1 MQDAII
7 GADLR
12 ITEQDSPRHAYARC
26 VKTIQ
31 DQWVAQYLETERRRV
46 KGEIRFVAFNQ
57 GHMWFGFAKVVTEM
71 RDKVFLAVQGQPTE
85 FEVDYSLTT
94 LTADKTFQPDCEE
107 LDGKGLSPIGWC
119 SKGFI
124 ASVPPGIE
132 IGTEVGLIYNGPSSD
147 VPLRARLTKTYALPH
162 ITFGFYEVTQMD
174 ETHRPIWNLL
184 ADAQPVGYAAP
195 RMAG

>member
-7 GADLR
+7 GAGLR
-12 ITEQDSPRHAYARC
+12 LTEQDSPRHAYSRC

-71 RDKVFLAVQGQPTE
+71 RDKVFLAVQGQPTQFDVE
-85 FEVDYSLTT
+85 YSLIT
-94 LTADKTFQPDCEE
+94 LTSDKLFQPDCEE
-107 LDGKGLSPIGWC
+107 LGGKGLSPVGWC

-124 ASVPPGIE
+124 AAVPQGIE
-132 IGTEVGLIYNGPSSD
+132 IETEVGLIYNGPSSD
-147 VPLRARLTKTYALPH
+147 VPFRAKLTKTYSLPH
-162 ITFGFYEVTQMD
+162 ITFGFYEVTQM
-174 ETHRPIWNLL
+174 EESHKSVWHLL
-184 ADAQPVGYAAP
+184 ADAQPVGYASP
-195 RMAG
+195 RMAS